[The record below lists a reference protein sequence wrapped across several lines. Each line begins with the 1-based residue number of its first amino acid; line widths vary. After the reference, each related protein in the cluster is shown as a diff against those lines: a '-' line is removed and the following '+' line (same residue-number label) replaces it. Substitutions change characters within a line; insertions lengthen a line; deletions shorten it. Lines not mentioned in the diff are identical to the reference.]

1 MPRPRCQQISV
12 TETPYYHVVSRC
24 VRRTFLCGQDHA
36 TGKCFDHR
44 RQWIEDRIRLL
55 ASLFAL
61 EVAAYAVMSNH
72 YHLVVKLEPAQA
84 EQWSDDEVL
93 RRWSCLFKG
102 PLLVQ
107 RYLAGA
113 SQESYELSQVA
124 EFAQCYRRRLAD
136 LSWFMKCLNEPIA
149 RQANREDGCS
159 GHFWEARF
167 KSQALRTEAA
177 LLSCMAY
184 VDLNPVRAG
193 MAATPETSAHTSIWE
208 RITPRFN
215 LAQAVREQM
224 QLDALLRFDGK
235 VKPLLHFEGAWV
247 QEEQTGLPF
256 AFEDYLALVDDTG
269 RAIDPRKKGAI
280 ANALPPILQRLG
292 LNPEQWLD
300 QSTQF
305 EASYRQQR
313 RRSAA

>member
-1 MPRPRCQQISV
+1 MPRPRRQQISV
-12 TETPYYHVVSRC
+12 TDTPYYHIVSRC

-36 TGKCFDHR
+36 TGKSFEHR

-55 ASLFAL
+55 ASLFA
-61 EVAAYAVMSNH
+61 VDIAAYAVMSNH
-72 YHLVVKLEPAQA
+72 YHVVVKLDPVQVEH
-84 EQWSDDEVL
+84 WSDDEVL
-93 RRWSCLFKG
+93 RRWGCLFKG

-107 RYLAGA
+107 RYRAA
-113 SQESYELSQVA
+113 DPQESYELAQVK
-124 EFAQCYRRRLAD
+124 EFAQCYRQRLAD

-149 RQANREDGCS
+149 RQANQEDGCT

-193 MAATPETSAHTSIWE
+193 MAATPEASAHTSIRE

-247 QEEQTGLPF
+247 QEEQTGIPF
-256 AFEDYLALVDDTG
+256 AFEDYLALVDYTG
-269 RAIDPRKKGAI
+269 RAIDPKKKGAI

-300 QSTQF
+300 QSTRF
-305 EASYRQQR
+305 EAVYRQQR

>member
-1 MPRPRCQQISV
+1 
-12 TETPYYHVVSRC
+12 
-24 VRRTFLCGQDHA
+24 
-36 TGKCFDHR
+36 
-44 RQWIEDRIRLL
+44 
-55 ASLFAL
+55 
-61 EVAAYAVMSNH
+61 MSNH
-72 YHLVVKLEPAQA
+72 YHLVAKLDPAQA

-193 MAATPETSAHTSIWE
+193 MAATPETSAHTSIRE

-224 QLDALLRFDGK
+224 GQG
-235 VKPLLHFEGAWV
+235 VHLHHVGA
-247 QEEQTGLPF
+247 GL
-256 AFEDYLALVDDTG
+256 ARENGGHMG
-269 RAIDPRKKGAI
+269 RVGRCCCSASPAGRLPRGVGQCGCSI
-280 ANALPPILQRLG
+280 
-292 LNPEQWLD
+292 
-300 QSTQF
+300 QSF
-305 EASYRQQR
+305 N
-313 RRSAA
+313 RSVSLHG

>member
-12 TETPYYHVVSRC
+12 TDTPDYHVVSRC

-36 TGKCFDHR
+36 TGKSYEHR

-55 ASLFAL
+55 ASLFA
-61 EVAAYAVMSNH
+61 VDIAAYAVMSNH
-72 YHLVVKLEPAQA
+72 YHLVVKLEPTQA
-84 EQWSDDEVL
+84 ERWSDDEVL

-107 RYLAGA
+107 RYLTGA
-113 SQESYELSQVA
+113 PQESFELAQVT

-149 RQANREDGCS
+149 RQANREDGCT

-193 MAATPETSAHTSIWE
+193 MAATPEDSEHTSIRE

-235 VKPLLHFEGAWV
+235 VKPLLHFEGACV
-247 QEEQTGLPF
+247 QAEQPGIPF
-256 AFEDYLALVDDTG
+256 AFEDYLALVDYTG
-269 RAIDPRKKGAI
+269 RAIGPRKKGAI
-280 ANALPPILQRLG
+280 ASTQPPILQRLG
-292 LNPEQWLD
+292 ITPDQWMN
-300 QSTQF
+300 QSTRF
-305 EASYRQQR
+305 EAVYRQQR

>member
-12 TETPYYHVVSRC
+12 TDTPHYHVVSRC

-36 TGKCFDHR
+36 TGKSYEHR

-55 ASLFAL
+55 ASLFA
-61 EVAAYAVMSNH
+61 VDIAAYAVMSNH
-72 YHLVVKLEPAQA
+72 YHLVVKLEPTHA
-84 EQWSDDEVL
+84 ERWSDDEVL

-113 SQESYELSQVA
+113 PQESFELAQVA

-149 RQANREDGCS
+149 RQANREDGCT

-193 MAATPETSAHTSIWE
+193 MASTPEESQHTSIRE
-208 RITPRFN
+208 RIMPRFN
-215 LAQAVREQM
+215 LGQAVREQM

-235 VKPLLHFEGAWV
+235 VKPLLHFEGACV
-247 QEEQTGLPF
+247 QEEQTGIPF
-256 AFEDYLALVDDTG
+256 AFEDYLALVDYTG
-269 RAIDPRKKGAI
+269 RVIDPRKKSAI
-280 ANALPPILQRLG
+280 ASTQPPILERLG
-292 LNPEQWLD
+292 ITPDQWVN
-300 QSTQF
+300 QSTRF
-305 EASYRQQR
+305 EAVYRQQR